1 MDNQQFIYKIKE
13 LCKKNDI
20 SISTLL
26 VNCNLCK
33 SFVYDI
39 EKRNAKPSV
48 EIIEQ
53 ISNYFNCSI
62 DYLLGRTDNPNSHK
76 Q

>member
-26 VNCNLCK
+26 VNCNLRK